1 MAVIVVTSDSQGHK
15 LVAPINKETEFQKS
29 ARTGKPNK
37 AAMKK
42 GPGLKGGGK

>member
-1 MAVIVVTSDSQGHK
+1 MGTVVVTSNSRGRK
-15 LVAPINKETEFQKS
+15 MLPEINKETEFQKS

-42 GPGLKGGGK
+42 GPGHKGGGK